1 MTAKIEVAR
10 SPAGVVTR
18 RAVVTGGTRG
28 AGAAIVDRLRAM
40 GMAVTVVARTPG
52 SVEQPYGGL
61 VAADLT
67 DPRAAGEVARV
78 VLASGV
84 PDVLVHVAG
93 GSGAPA
99 GGFAVLGDEEWAREL
114 DLNLLA
120 AVRVDRALVPAMLE
134 AGRGTIVHVSSI
146 QARMPLWD
154 GTLAYAA
161 AKAALRAYSKGL
173 ANQLAPHGIRV
184 NTVSPGG
191 IQTEAAD
198 HLVERLAERLDG
210 DRDAA
215 WDSLVAA
222 LGGVPLGRFA
232 TPGEIADTVAF
243 LVSDQAASIL
253 GADIVV
259 DGGIIRTL

>member
-1 MTAKIEVAR
+1 M
-10 SPAGVVTR
+10 
-18 RAVVTGGTRG
+18 
-28 AGAAIVDRLRAM
+28 D
-40 GMAVTVVARTPG
+40 VTVVARTRG
-52 SVEQPYGGL
+52 SKDQPDGGL
-61 VAADLT
+61 ITADLT
-67 DPRAAGEVARV
+67 DPRAAGDIALA
-78 VLASGV
+78 VLDGGA

-120 AVRVDRALVPAMLE
+120 AVRLDRALVPAMIE
-134 AGRGTIVHVSSI
+134 AGRGTIVHVASI

-198 HLVERLAERLDG
+198 HLVERLTAGFDG
-210 DRDAA
+210 DKEAA
-215 WDSLVAA
+215 WESLVAS

-232 TPGEIADTVAF
+232 TPAEIADTVAF

-259 DGGIIRTL
+259 DGGTTRTL